1 LQSSDVPFVL
11 REKFRT
17 LQKQNATLR
26 QTLRLSSG
34 LRQRFETLFD
44 ASPLGLFTHDTNEQ
58 IVEANLTLANLLQ
71 VKRSQLIGQH
81 IGKYIAQEDHAR
93 FIRHLTWLRDN
104 NKNGASAHCTILLI
118 TSQQMQIKVQMKST
132 IHSTGMIH
140 GRISLQEDT
149 RYPQCLAELAKSHA
163 KLRKEINGRELL
175 EEQSR
180 QHQEK
185 LAHVARL
192 NTMGEMAAGL
202 AHEINQPLTAISSYV
217 RSCLRLLEG
226 DEKKRAQ
233 VPGILEQACN
243 QAQRAANIIRHLRD
257 FVSKSASH
265 RETTELGNVVQLA
278 VSMMRTEFHTHN
290 IILNIET
297 LANMPLITADAIQIE
312 QVVLNLLRN
321 ASEAMSDPQNHCE
334 TRHLNIVLDQ
344 PTTTHVRI
352 SVSDTGP
359 GIPLDD
365 MKKIPTPFFST
376 KANGMGLGLAI
387 SRTIVEDHGGK
398 LTHKTN
404 REGGATFMFT
414 LAIDGKA
421 ITHH

>member
-1 LQSSDVPFVL
+1 MPFVL

-26 QTLRLSSG
+26 QTLNLSSG

-71 VKRSQLIGQH
+71 IKRSQLIGQH
-81 IGKYIAQEDHAR
+81 IGKFIAPQDHAH

-104 NKNGASAHCTILLI
+104 NKNAASAHCTISLM
-118 TSQQMQIKVQMKST
+118 TSQQIQVKVQMKST
-132 IHSTGMIH
+132 IQTTGMIH
-140 GRISLQEDT
+140 GRISLQENT
-149 RYPQCLAELAKSHA
+149 SYPHCLAELAKSHA
-163 KLRKEINGRELL
+163 KLRKEISGRELL

-265 RETTELGNVVQLA
+265 RETTELGNVIQLA
-278 VSMMRTEFHTHN
+278 VSMMRTEFHTNN
-290 IILNIET
+290 ITLNIET
-297 LANMPLITADAIQIE
+297 LANMPLVIADAIQIE

-321 ASEAMSDPQNHCE
+321 ANEAMSDPQNHCD

-344 PTTTHVRI
+344 PTATHVRI

-404 REGGATFMFT
+404 QKGGATFMFT

>member
-1 LQSSDVPFVL
+1 M
-11 REKFRT
+11 

-34 LRQRFETLFD
+34 LRQRFEVLFD
-44 ASPLGLFTHDTNEQ
+44 ASPLGLFTHDAEER
-58 IVEANLTLANLLQ
+58 IVEANLALANLLQ
-71 VKRSQLIGQH
+71 VKRAQLIGQH
-81 IGKYIAQEDHAR
+81 IGKFIAPQDHAH
-93 FIRHLTWLRDN
+93 FIQHLTRLRDN
-104 NKNGASAHCTILLI
+104 NKNGDSAHCTIALM
-118 TSQQMQIKVQMKST
+118 TSQQTQIKVRMKST
-132 IHSTGMIH
+132 MQTANIIH
-140 GRISLQEDT
+140 GRISPLGST
-149 RYPQCLAELAKSHA
+149 NQCLADLANCNAELQ
-163 KLRKEINGRELL
+163 KEINEHELAA

-180 QHQEK
+180 RHQEK
-185 LAHVARL
+185 LAHVSRL

-233 VPGILEQACN
+233 VPAILEQACN
-243 QAQRAANIIRHLRD
+243 QAQRAANIIHHLRD

-265 RETTELGNVVQLA
+265 RETIELSNVVQLA
-278 VSMMRTEFHTHN
+278 TTMMRTEFHANN
-290 IILNIET
+290 ITLNIET
-297 LANMPLITADAIQIE
+297 LADMPLITADAIQLE

-321 ASEAMSDPQNHCE
+321 ASEAMNSPQCPRHN
-334 TRHLNIVLDQ
+334 RHLNIVLDK
-344 PTTTHVRI
+344 PATTHVRI

-365 MKKIPTPFFST
+365 MKKILTPFFST
-376 KANGMGLGLAI
+376 KTNGMGLGLAI

-398 LTHKTN
+398 LTHKPN
-404 REGGATFMFT
+404 RKGGVTFMFT
-414 LAIDGKA
+414 LAIDGKT

>member
-1 LQSSDVPFVL
+1 
-11 REKFRT
+11 
-17 LQKQNATLR
+17 
-26 QTLRLSSG
+26 LSSG
-34 LRQRFETLFD
+34 LRQRFEILFD
-44 ASPLGLFTHDTNEQ
+44 ASPLGLFTHDAEER
-58 IVEANLTLANLLQ
+58 IVEANLALANLLQ
-71 VKRSQLIGQH
+71 MKRAQLIGQH
-81 IGKYIAQEDHAR
+81 IGNFIAPQDHAR
-93 FIRHLTWLRDN
+93 FIQHLTWLRDN
-104 NKNGASAHCTILLI
+104 KNGGSAHCTVSLVS
-118 TSQQMQIKVQMKST
+118 SQQKQIRVRMKST
-132 IHSTGMIH
+132 IQPTGIIH
-140 GRISLQEDT
+140 GRISPVEST
-149 RYPQCLAELAKSHA
+149 SHPQCLAELAKSHA
-163 KLRKEINGRELL
+163 KLQKEIGERELL

-180 QHQEK
+180 QHQER

-243 QAQRAANIIRHLRD
+243 QAQRAANIIQHLRD

-278 VSMMRTEFHTHN
+278 TTMMRTEFHTNN
-290 IILNIET
+290 ITLKIET
-297 LANMPLITADAIQIE
+297 LANLPLITADAIQIE

-321 ASEAMSDPQNHCE
+321 ASEAMSDPQKPCSNRRLH
-334 TRHLNIVLDQ
+334 IVLDH
-344 PTTTHVRI
+344 PTPTHVRI

-359 GIPLDD
+359 GVPLND

-376 KANGMGLGLAI
+376 KTNGMGLGLAI

-404 REGGATFMFT
+404 SKGGAIFMFT